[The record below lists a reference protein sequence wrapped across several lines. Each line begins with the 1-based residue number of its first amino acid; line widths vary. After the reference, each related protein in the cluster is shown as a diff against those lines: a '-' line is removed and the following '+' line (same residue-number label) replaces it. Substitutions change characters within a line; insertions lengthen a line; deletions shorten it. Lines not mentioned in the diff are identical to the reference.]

1 MLRYKGLTPKRN
13 ENIEI
18 FITSQKNF
26 KGIKVGI
33 IDSQNRIRY
42 IQDRGRDL
50 VEHRFKIE
58 KEGKYDVFIE
68 MEDKKDVKIVGMIN
82 IDDD

>member
-1 MLRYKGLTPKRN
+1 MSVRTHSPTPILKYGRGTLLRFYK
-13 ENIEI
+13 E
-18 FITSQKNF
+18 
-26 KGIKVGI
+26 I
-33 IDSQNRIRY
+33 ID
-42 IQDRGRDL
+42 D
-50 VEHRFKIE
+50 RFKIE

>member
-1 MLRYKGLTPKRN
+1 MGK
-13 ENIEI
+13 
-18 FITSQKNF
+18 
-26 KGIKVGI
+26 
-33 IDSQNRIRY
+33 
-42 IQDRGRDL
+42 DL
-50 VEHRFKIE
+50 VEYKFKIE

>member
-1 MLRYKGLTPKRN
+1 MNFSLR
-13 ENIEI
+13 I
-18 FITSQKNF
+18 
-26 KGIKVGI
+26 
-33 IDSQNRIRY
+33 
-42 IQDRGRDL
+42 
-50 VEHRFKIE
+50 FKIE

>member
-1 MLRYKGLTPKRN
+1 MGRN

-18 FITSQKNF
+18 FITSQKKF

-50 VEHRFKIE
+50 VEYKFKIE
-58 KEGKYDVFIE
+58 KEEKYDVFIE

>member
-1 MLRYKGLTPKRN
+1 MGTRN
-13 ENIEI
+13 G
-18 FITSQKNF
+18 SR
-26 KGIKVGI
+26 
-33 IDSQNRIRY
+33 NRRT
-42 IQDRGRDL
+42 RWWGRDL

>member
-1 MLRYKGLTPKRN
+1 MGLL
-13 ENIEI
+13 IH
-18 FITSQKNF
+18 
-26 KGIKVGI
+26 
-33 IDSQNRIRY
+33 RIGLDTYRT
-42 IQDRGRDL
+42 DL

>member
-1 MLRYKGLTPKRN
+1 MGLL
-13 ENIEI
+13 I
-18 FITSQKNF
+18 F
-26 KGIKVGI
+26 
-33 IDSQNRIRY
+33 QNRIRY